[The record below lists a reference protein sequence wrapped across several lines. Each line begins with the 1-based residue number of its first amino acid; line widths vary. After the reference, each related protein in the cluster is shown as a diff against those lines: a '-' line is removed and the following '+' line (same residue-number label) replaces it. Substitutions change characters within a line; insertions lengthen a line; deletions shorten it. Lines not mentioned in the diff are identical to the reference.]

1 MNAREL
7 IRSRFAELSPA
18 LQKGA
23 RFLVDHP
30 NDVVVASMRSV
41 AERAGV
47 PPATLVRLAQQLDF
61 DGWPGLKQAFV
72 AELGLATDP
81 YGRRAKSLVARRAD
95 RMLVGELFETQR
107 RNLDATQANSGVLQQ
122 AARILGQAHQ
132 VHIAGFRASF
142 PIAHAL
148 AYVYRLFRPT
158 VQLIDAPAGGLEMQL
173 RALAK
178 GDAVVAIS
186 FAPYSRE
193 AMRVVKAA
201 RAAGCRVVAFTDSQA
216 SPLALAADASVLFSV
231 DSPSFFPSIA
241 AGIAAAEALLEV
253 LVAGAGATGVRRI
266 ERAERDLFDSGAYL
280 QPPRQRSG
288 A

>member
-1 MNAREL
+1 MNTREL
-7 IRSRFAELSPA
+7 IRSRFADLSPA

-30 NDVVVASMRSV
+30 NEVVVASMRSV

-47 PPATLVRLAQQLDF
+47 PPATLVRLAQQLGF
-61 DGWPGLKQAFV
+61 DGWPGLKAGFV

-81 YGRRAKSLVARRAD
+81 YGSRAKSLVARRAD
-95 RMLVGELFETQR
+95 KTLVGEMFEAQR
-107 RNLDATQANSGVLQQ
+107 RNLDATQANSSGTLKQ
-122 AARILGQAHQ
+122 AAKILEQAHQ

-142 PIAHAL
+142 PIAHSL

-178 GDAVVAIS
+178 GDAVIAIS

-193 AMRVVKAA
+193 AMRVIDAA

-216 SPLALAADASVLFSV
+216 SPLALAADTSVLFSV

-241 AGIAAAEALLEV
+241 AGLAAAEALLEV
-253 LVAGAGATGVRRI
+253 LVAQAGAAGVRRI

-280 QPPRQRSG
+280 QPPRARG
-288 A
+288 